1 MDLEKVKALLSDN
14 SEAQQFVSSLAEKA
28 ENATQLT
35 EKVNSL
41 ELKANEAITSRQQL
55 KELIKNTT
63 GLSEVSEDALKG
75 LLDNK
80 SKGDDKSMAEIN
92 NLKKLLE
99 EASNESKNISQTYEQ
114 KLQKLALDN
123 ALANA
128 GLGANVANEAMYGI
142 VAQLVKDGATYEND
156 SIVYKNADGT
166 TKYGNNGKPMTIND
180 RVAELK
186 SDTNYAGLFKL
197 DVKSGSSTPPTT
209 TQTKV
214 VKTISRSQ
222 FESMNPA
229 DKASFFA
236 NGGTLTDN

>member
-28 ENATQLT
+28 ENSTQLT

-75 LLDNK
+75 LFNNK
-80 SKGDDKSMAEIN
+80 SKGDDKSIAEIN

-99 EASNESKNISQTYEQ
+99 EASNESKNTVQTYEQ

-197 DVKSGSSTPPTT
+197 DVKSGSGTSTVNVSG
-209 TQTKV
+209 KSV
-214 VKTISRSQ
+214 VTEDMTPSQMMAAGRKTS
-222 FESMNPA
+222 
-229 DKASFFA
+229 
-236 NGGTLTDN
+236 

>member
-41 ELKANEAITSRQQL
+41 ELKANEAINSRQQL

-63 GLSEVSEDALKG
+63 GLSEVSEDALKS
-75 LLDNK
+75 LLGNK
-80 SKGDDKSMAEIN
+80 LKGDDKSIAEIN

-197 DVKSGSSTPPTT
+197 DVKSGSGTPPLSVSG
-209 TQTKV
+209 KSV
-214 VKTISRSQ
+214 VTEDMTPSQ
-222 FESMNPA
+222 MMAAGRKS
-229 DKASFFA
+229 S
-236 NGGTLTDN
+236 